1 MPKVRR
7 KNVPRALIEHLA
19 LRVRERAVPIEDLQN
34 LAKWLDT
41 DPTVPSGRWFK
52 RFATCVDGSEIER
65 TSSRRQS
72 DPDQSAHV
80 EHEAVRQNA
89 AFSETARKWSASESR

>member
-7 KNVPRALIEHLA
+7 KNVPRAAIEHLA

-52 RFATCVDGSEIER
+52 RFAKIIVCGEDELVKTILEDSHSAIGSE
-65 TSSRRQS
+65 
-72 DPDQSAHV
+72 V
-80 EHEAVRQNA
+80 E
-89 AFSETARKWSASESR
+89 

>member
-7 KNVPRALIEHLA
+7 KNVPRSAIEHLA

-34 LAKWLDT
+34 RAKWLDT

-52 RFATCVDGSEIER
+52 LFAKIIVCGEGDLVKTILEDSHSAIGSE
-65 TSSRRQS
+65 
-72 DPDQSAHV
+72 V
-80 EHEAVRQNA
+80 E
-89 AFSETARKWSASESR
+89 